1 MRHEAGLSGIEVPLN
16 TEYLST
22 EAIKNNKAGEYIEN

>member
-22 EAIKNNKAGEYIEN
+22 EAIKKQ